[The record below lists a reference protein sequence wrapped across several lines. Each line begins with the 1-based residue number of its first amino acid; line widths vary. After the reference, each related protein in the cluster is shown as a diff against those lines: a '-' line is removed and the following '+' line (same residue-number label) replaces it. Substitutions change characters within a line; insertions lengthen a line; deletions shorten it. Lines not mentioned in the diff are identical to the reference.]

1 MSAHGR
7 LVVHVAYG
15 PLVPVIDEARLGAIR
30 DGVEVRT
37 APYDLSHAEH
47 TKRAREPHAPDL
59 ARGEVPLSADLRDAL
74 AAAEV
79 MLTLNAPLDLP
90 ALAPRLQWIQAI
102 GSGVGQFVPSR
113 LPDGGITLTNA
124 AGVGAV
130 PIAEWVLARILSVYK
145 RLDDHAAQQRSH
157 VWQEAM
163 GASLQGRT
171 AVIVGLGAIGTAV
184 ATRLR
189 VFGVHVIGV
198 RRSWTPG
205 ATAPDAD
212 ELVGPDQLH
221 AALGRAHIVVVAAP
235 GTAANENLFDTAAFA
250 AMRRGALFVNV
261 ARGSLVDEDALI
273 DALRSGHL
281 RAAAIDVAREE
292 PLPPDSPLWDTPNL
306 TISPH
311 SSASAD
317 RYLERVGDLF
327 YDNLARYVAG
337 QELRNVVDLA
347 HGY

>member
-1 MSAHGR
+1 MSSSGP
-7 LVVHVAYG
+7 LVVHIAYG
-15 PLVPVIDEARLGAIR
+15 PLVSVIDETRLGAIR
-30 DGVEVRT
+30 ADIDVRT
-37 APYDLSHAEH
+37 APYDLSHAEL
-47 TKRAREPHAPDL
+47 TRRAREPGAADL
-59 ARGEVPLSADLRDAL
+59 AQGEEALPADLRDAL

-90 ALAPRLQWIQAI
+90 SLAPRLRWIQAI

-113 LPDGGITLTNA
+113 LPEGGITLTNA

-145 RLDDHAAQQRSH
+145 RLDDHAAQQRAH

-163 GASLQGRT
+163 GALLEGRT
-171 AVIVGLGAIGTAV
+171 AVLVGLGAIGSAV

-198 RRSWTPG
+198 KRSWTPG
-205 ATAPDAD
+205 ASAPEAD
-212 ELVGPDQLH
+212 ELIGPDQLP
-221 AALGRAHIVVVAAP
+221 AALGRAHIVVIAAP
-235 GTAANENLFDTAAFA
+235 GTAANENLFDASAFA

-292 PLPPDSPLWDTPNL
+292 PLPSDSPLWDTPNL

-327 YDNLARYVAG
+327 YDNLERYVTG
-337 QELRNVVDLA
+337 RELRNVVDLA